1 MKYVDQILDYLAGEL
16 NPKKKVQFEK
26 DLLQNIELKKE
37 FDRIHLIE
45 EKLKEIYHED
55 IRNNS
60 DRLKALREILY
71 DDDLRKYGGPPES
84 PEENELIR
92 NIHQSMEHHKPVRK
106 NSGLDFS
113 IVLAVISIAAT
124 ITLALIFSFHK
135 PSDNKLFAQYFKPQK
150 DKTLISLMESTRGDV
165 NPGILLYFNGHY
177 KESIEYLKSH
187 MLNTDTTIDIRLFY
201 LLSCL
206 EINCGE
212 DLSDLLKTDTVEYE
226 TEIEQAFLYYSGLY
240 MLHNE
245 NIDGASIRLKYLT
258 KNRNS
263 YHKSAKRLLRKMH

>member
-16 NPKKKVQFEK
+16 NPENKDQFEK
-26 DLLQNIELKKE
+26 DLLLNKEMKKE
-37 FDRIHLIE
+37 FDTIQLIE
-45 EKLKEIYHED
+45 EKLKEIYHTD
-55 IRNNS
+55 IRNNT
-60 DRLKALREILY
+60 DRLKALLEILY
-71 DDDLRKYGGPPES
+71 DDDLRKYSGPPES

-92 NIHQSMEHHKPVRK
+92 NIQQSMEHHKPARK
-106 NSGLDFS
+106 NSGLNFS
-113 IVLAVISIAAT
+113 IVLTVISIAAA

-150 DKTLISLMESTRGDV
+150 DMTLISLMESTRGDV

-177 KESIEYLKSH
+177 KESIEYLKTDL
-187 MLNTDTTIDIRLFY
+187 LNADPAIDIRLFY

-212 DLSDLLKTDTVEYE
+212 DLSELLKTDTLEYE
-226 TEIEQAFLYYSGLY
+226 TEIEQAFLYYSSLY

-258 KNRNS
+258 KKRNS
-263 YHKSAKRLLRKMH
+263 YYWRVKRLLRKMH